1 MCSQFSSV
9 AKKGAPDLLKSYE
22 AGSGFALNIDVITTG
37 ILCSGK
43 DIGN

>member
-9 AKKGAPDLLKSYE
+9 AKKGAPDRLKRCG
-22 AGSGFALNIDVITTG
+22 AGPGFALNIYAITTG